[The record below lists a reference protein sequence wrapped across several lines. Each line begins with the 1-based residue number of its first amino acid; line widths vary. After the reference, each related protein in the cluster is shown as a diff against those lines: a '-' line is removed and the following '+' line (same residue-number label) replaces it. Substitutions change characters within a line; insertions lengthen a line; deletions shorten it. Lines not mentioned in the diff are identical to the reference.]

1 MSDNDILLEHMD
13 NRFDAVIEAVGQM
26 QDQLKVLPAMQADL
40 EEVKSNVKTIK
51 AVVTDQSSQLNDHET
66 RISVLESA

>member
-40 EEVKSNVKTIK
+40 EEVKSDVKTIK